1 MFGSGNNHFRISIS
15 DLKQRRAFSLKCFL
29 PGNVVADLNIKLLAA
44 SLSNKV
50 DFLLIELADIDII
63 STAKK
68 LDANDVFIYS
78 AIIHISASQYCISN
92 TAVTQIELFRAFK
105 VFLASDVVSLNI
117 IKYKSIAQI
126 LNVLADGY
134 MIGWSLI
141 CCQQLTDLIT
151 NGKNTTVRLLIL
163 SIRNSLRRCKTK
175 VSGRVYFCTKSLVT
189 IVS

>member
-1 MFGSGNNHFRISIS
+1 MDFDSFITIFWMFGSGNNHFRISIS

-50 DFLLIELADIDII
+50 DFLLIELADIDIV

-68 LDANDVFIYS
+68 LDANYVFIYS
-78 AIIHISASQYCISN
+78 AIIYISASQYCISN
-92 TAVTQIELFRAFK
+92 TAVTQIELFRTFK
-105 VFLASDVVSLNI
+105 VFLTSDVVSLNI

-134 MIGWSLI
+134 VIGRSLI
-141 CCQQLTDLIT
+141 CCQ
-151 NGKNTTVRLLIL
+151 
-163 SIRNSLRRCKTK
+163 
-175 VSGRVYFCTKSLVT
+175 
-189 IVS
+189 

>member
-1 MFGSGNNHFRISIS
+1 MNFNSFIAIFWMFGSGNNHFRISIS
-15 DLKQRRAFSLKCFL
+15 NLKERRAFSLKCFL

-50 DFLLIELADIDII
+50 DFLLIELADIDIV

-78 AIIHISASQYCISN
+78 AIIYISASQYCISN
-92 TAVTQIELFRAFK
+92 TAVTQIELFRTFK
-105 VFLASDVVSLNI
+105 VFLTSDVVSLNI

-141 CCQQLTDLIT
+141 CCQ
-151 NGKNTTVRLLIL
+151 
-163 SIRNSLRRCKTK
+163 
-175 VSGRVYFCTKSLVT
+175 
-189 IVS
+189 